1 MRVLMP
7 TPTGSVRWAALV
19 ALVALL
25 SGRVA
30 VAEDDPQICAD
41 ITDREAF
48 QRALL
53 WGCDTITLGGEL
65 PAMTR
70 AIPIEQTVTIDAGA
84 WSIPPLE
91 VGGPDE
97 AFNQTVY
104 VTIQNGRAE
113 AHRAVKNSE
122 PELPRIID
130 LQPGI
135 QLTLKDTTIE
145 AGTVSGAGGGPSMHT
160 IVRQR
165 ATTGDGTVEILGA
178 RTETVLDH
186 ILLLQQS
193 IMSDGESCVLE
204 ADARLGPSSSG
215 PTALTLVDD
224 GVVVAALCTINGAV
238 QDSFGTASARALV
251 LDRVWLDGDAS
262 GMDMDMGSENFT
274 FSPIDTPAAV
284 ILRESLWTFDAV
296 TRSVVSSESTV
307 TLSAVLAGDVERVD
321 ASLVHG
327 TRVSIDQSIFCGL
340 AEGGALASG
349 TVDSASLTVHRSA
362 LYGMKIPLLD
372 STESTTLTLES
383 VTLTG
388 SAELVGGDVVPSI
401 SNTYI
406 EGSWDLPALEGG
418 SVSALRMVGTD
429 CPGDSLDCVELP
441 GSLVQAGTEDCSEV
455 LSAYFLQNT
464 ALADWPEAMLELD
477 RLVETG
483 EGGDDLVGVS
493 TDTNAG
499 WGCEQQPPRIG
510 AWPGEGCGL
519 PMLAYALPVAEGGD
533 TADGTARPDV
543 GDSGQQP
550 GASAARNVYGCQGR
564 NAGAAA
570 VICFL
575 LPGLFARARRRRWPT
590 APPET

>member
-1 MRVLMP
+1 MP
-7 TPTGSVRWAALV
+7 TPTGSGRWGALV
-19 ALVALL
+19 ALATLL

-53 WGCDTITLGGEL
+53 WGCETITLGGEL

-70 AIPIEQTVTIDAGA
+70 AISIEQTVTIDAGA

-91 VGGPDE
+91 VGGEDE
-97 AFNQTVY
+97 AFNRAMNVI
-104 VTIQNGRAE
+104 VKNGRAV
-113 AHRAVKNSE
+113 AHRAVKNTE
-122 PELPRIID
+122 WELSRIID
-130 LQPGI
+130 VQPGI

-145 AGTVSGAGGGPSMHT
+145 AGTVSGAGGGPPMHA

-193 IMSDGESCVLE
+193 SLPENESCVLE

-215 PTALTLVDD
+215 PTSLTLVDD
-224 GVVVAALCTINGAV
+224 GVVVAALCTIDGDV

-251 LDRVWLDGDAS
+251 LDRVWLDGDAAGLAMS
-262 GMDMDMGSENFT
+262 FSGSEFV
-274 FSPIDTPAAV
+274 FSSIDTPAGV
-284 ILRESLWTFDAV
+284 IVEESLWTLGTAAQP
-296 TRSVVSSESTV
+296 VVSSESTV
-307 TLSAVLAGDVERVD
+307 TLSALLVGDVERVD
-321 ASLVHG
+321 SSLIHG
-327 TRVSIDQSIFCGL
+327 TQVLIDQSIFCGL

-349 TVDSASLTVHRSA
+349 TADSASLTVHRSA
-362 LYGMKIPLLD
+362 LYGIHVPLMAGVD
-372 STESTTLTLES
+372 SAPMTIEH

-388 SAELVGGDVVPSI
+388 SADLVSGDVVPSM

-406 EGSWDLPALEGG
+406 EGSWSLPELAGG
-418 SVSALRMVGTD
+418 TVSALRMVETD
-429 CPGDSLDCVELP
+429 CPGGVDCVDLP
-441 GSLVQAGTEDCSEV
+441 ASYIEAGTRTCSEV
-455 LSAYFLQNT
+455 LPSYFQHVSL
-464 ALADWPEAMLELD
+464 LAEWPRAMPELD
-477 RLVETG
+477 RLVEMG
-483 EGGDDLVGVS
+483 EHGDDLDGVV
-493 TDTNAG
+493 TATNGEWA
-499 WGCEQQPPRIG
+499 CEQQPPRIG

-519 PMLAYALPVAEGGD
+519 PPLAYAWTPSDRPD
-533 TADGTARPDV
+533 TADGTDPSAGV
-543 GDSGQQP
+543 DSGR
-550 GASAARNVYGCQGR
+550 SAARTASRNVYGCQGR

-570 VICFL
+570 VLFVL
-575 LPGLFARARRRRWPT
+575 LPGLLVRSRRRRRPT